1 MINKDTQKI
10 KRIELPICTTPEVRT
25 YSYYALPQCIIMAEE
40 RIGKRIAE
48 FEICETDNDTWTS
61 IGMKKEGMH
70 WKYET
75 EDKYNRFCN
84 GCIYRPLS
92 DNEGYVQLETGRNY
106 INYTADS
113 GGDYMNVNFDFE
125 NRYVMP

>member
-10 KRIELPICTTPEVRT
+10 KRIELPICTTPEART

-61 IGMKKEGMH
+61 IGMKK
-70 WKYET
+70 K
-75 EDKYNRFCN
+75 
-84 GCIYRPLS
+84 GCIGNMKLRTNITVFVMDVFIDRYQTTK
-92 DNEGYVQLETGRNY
+92 DMY
-106 INYTADS
+106 ILK
-113 GGDYMNVNFDFE
+113 
-125 NRYVMP
+125 